1 MWGLR
6 APFPMPDQFTKQV
19 VWMFTTNGK
28 LSPEVSI
35 EKGNV
40 ALLRILNASPTVT
53 YDLRL
58 WDSSAH
64 ADRSFA
70 VLAVDGTLP
79 GNVPAPIE
87 VLRAVPVKAAQLD
100 RLLLLPAS
108 RAEIL
113 VWSPDDTAREMH
125 LYTAGFS
132 TGITPDSADLWPP
145 ARLAVIRFATGSS
158 LDTPVYVQPPRMPT
172 KSITGSVSKERG
184 CIRLL
189 QPHERRR
196 IRLFSDDND
205 LFFIGSWIVK
215 ANGEEDTDPAQIIPL
230 QTMPMMDTP
239 EAWKNTKHICIRQGD
254 TETWEI
260 LNLTNEI
267 HNFHI
272 HQSKFK
278 VDPHKGVDPTGM
290 LKDFPLFAQGE
301 GVKSNGAD
309 PLSIW
314 HDTFP
319 VPPAK
324 SDNTKL
330 EPGRIVVTINFS
342 SEQQLGRFVFHCHIL
357 EHEDKGM
364 MAPIEVLP
372 AR

>member
-1 MWGLR
+1 
-6 APFPMPDQFTKQV
+6 MPDQFTKQV

-35 EKGNV
+35 EKGKV

-145 ARLAVIRFATGSS
+145 ARLAVIKFATGSS
-158 LDTPVYVQPPRMPT
+158 
-172 KSITGSVSKERG
+172 
-184 CIRLL
+184 
-189 QPHERRR
+189 
-196 IRLFSDDND
+196 RLFSDDND
-205 LFFIGSWIVK
+205 HFFIGSWIVRS
-215 ANGEEDTDPAQIIPL
+215 NGEEDTDPAQIIPL
-230 QTMPMMDTP
+230 QTMPLMDTA

-254 TETWEI
+254 TERWEI

-278 VDPHKGVDPTGM
+278 VDPAKGDDPTGM
-290 LKDFPLFAQGE
+290 LKDFPLFAQGK
-301 GVKSNGAD
+301 GAKSNGAD
-309 PLSIW
+309 PLSVW

-319 VPPAK
+319 IPPAK
-324 SDNTKL
+324 FDNTDNTKVK

-364 MAPIEVLP
+364 MAPI